1 MFCQAGFV
9 RSFSTFSAFLYRPI
23 LPLISGKPE
32 KCLPVQARQSPL
44 RAYRSDRE
52 RFLSLS
58 DYCDIPLIS
67 RLCRSMVFAPA
78 SVGAKRPSTGRSAPL
93 PVGCPPVQARRSP
106 SGRIAQKPEVVRNG
120 TASNLSL
127 IENHFIYKIG
137 IFFIP
142 HREIG
147 TPFIIKKA
155 VRKSFCHIRKVK
167 AAAKKPPSADTD
179 QR

>member
-23 LPLISGKPE
+23 LSLISGKPG
-32 KCLPVQARQSPL
+32 KCPPVQARRSPSG
-44 RAYRSDRE
+44 RIDRIGKDSFPYPITAIFRSSRGFAA
-52 RFLSLS
+52 RWSSL
-58 DYCDIPLIS
+58 
-67 RLCRSMVFAPA
+67 
-78 SVGAKRPSTGRSAPL
+78 SVGAKRTSTGRSAPL

>member
-1 MFCQAGFV
+1 MPARASTAG
-9 RSFSTFSAFLYRPI
+9 A
-23 LPLISGKPE
+23 
-32 KCLPVQARQSPL
+32 L
-44 RAYRSDRE
+44 RAYRTDRE

-78 SVGAKRPSTGRSAPL
+78 SVGAKRTSTGRSAPL